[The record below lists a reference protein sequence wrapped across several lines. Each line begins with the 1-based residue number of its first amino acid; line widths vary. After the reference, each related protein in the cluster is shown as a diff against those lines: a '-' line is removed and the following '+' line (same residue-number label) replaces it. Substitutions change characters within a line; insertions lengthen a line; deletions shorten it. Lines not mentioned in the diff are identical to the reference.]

1 MTAAHLGVVETMLRR
16 LNIRTRLLLV
26 SALLITVLLATT
38 LYLVRKLEQNAHA
51 IVQTS
56 ELDLRSDRAKA
67 VSLAFGDYRYWVTD
81 LAVSL
86 LRQSELAANV
96 ARLKLNRQVEEV
108 ARFHPDFAAK
118 LSNELQEFEQLAMQA
133 VEEYTQDRRVV
144 GNTFLARAR
153 QQSIAIESNI
163 SAFVDSAH
171 ETATLAREAVL
182 QDIARTRKLALLTV
196 AIALVGGVAVTMVVL
211 ASILGPLNRVVDAMR
226 GLTAGDLE
234 TEIPS
239 PASDEIGAMARTLA
253 LFRESV
259 VARSKIAAESER
271 QRTVLET
278 ALSAMSEGFVLFDED
293 DRLAVC
299 NDKFKEL
306 YPALTDL
313 TVPGTPFANVIQ
325 AVVDRDLVD
334 LGNKSAEQWLAER
347 MDQHRNPVGFVEYH
361 YGTSWT
367 RISERR
373 TADGGTVAIYTDIT
387 VLKQRQEE
395 LEGAMV
401 QARAASRTKSAFL
414 ANMSHE
420 LRTPLNAI
428 IGITEMVMEDVSEAG
443 DREQTDRLVRV
454 HRAGHHL
461 LHLINEILDL
471 SKIEAGKLELE
482 YLNIDVES
490 LIREVVGT
498 AEPLAAKNGNRLR
511 VDYGPALGK
520 WITDPLRLQQVV
532 LNLLSNA
539 CKFTMNGTVTLS
551 MRRDCTTTDDELCI
565 GVSDTGIGMT
575 PEQID
580 RLFQEFSQADSG
592 TTRKYGGTG
601 LGLAI
606 SQRLCRMMGGQITV
620 KSSQGVGTTFAI
632 HLRRVPLVEGEGQS
646 ESVVLAADAAV
657 VGGPANATQLALVI
671 DDDEIVHDVMR
682 RFLVREGFDVVTA
695 RNAEDGLDLAR
706 QVRPSIITLDVLM
719 PGLDGWRVLHELKSD
734 PILANIPV
742 VMLTIVDEAKR
753 GYTLGAWE
761 YVTKPID
768 RSRLQQVLRRFRA
781 ITKQATALVVD
792 DDKDTRDWLRG
803 VLVDEGWTVSE
814 AENGLAALDRLETAT
829 RAAPDL
835 ILLDLMMPKMDGFEF
850 LEEMRKNEKWKNIP
864 VVVVTGADL
873 RLGDRQRL
881 NGSVLRVL
889 QKVSVDQDLLQR
901 QLRELIAGHRG
912 RDYVQSAGC

>member
-1 MTAAHLGVVETMLRR
+1 MTAAHLGTVEAMLRR

-26 SALLITVLLATT
+26 SALLIAVLLGTT

-56 ELDLRSDRAKA
+56 ELELRSDRAKA
-67 VSLAFGDYRYWVTD
+67 VSVAFGEYRYWVTD

-86 LRQSELAANV
+86 LQQSELAANA
-96 ARLKLNRQVEEV
+96 ARQKLNRQVEEV
-108 ARFHPDFAAK
+108 ARFQPDFAGK
-118 LSNELQEFEQLAMQA
+118 LQNKLREFEKLAMQA
-133 VEEYTQDRRVV
+133 VEEYTQDRRVI

-153 QQSIAIESNI
+153 LQSIAIESDI
-163 SAFVDSAH
+163 AAFVDSAH
-171 ETATLAREAVL
+171 DAATRAREEAL
-182 QDIARTRKLALLTV
+182 QDIARTRKVAWVTVVMAL
-196 AIALVGGVAVTMVVL
+196 IGGVGVTMVVL
-211 ASILGPLNRVVDAMR
+211 ASILGPLNRVVDAIR
-226 GLTAGDLE
+226 GITAGDLD
-234 TEIPS
+234 TELPS

-259 VARSKIAAESER
+259 VARSKIAAENEH
-271 QRTVLET
+271 QRNVLET
-278 ALSAMSEGFVLFDED
+278 ALSAISEGFVLFDKK

-313 TVPGTPFANVIQ
+313 TVPGTPFANIIQ
-325 AVVDRDLVD
+325 AVVDRNLVD
-334 LGNKSAEQWLAER
+334 LGNKSAEQWLADR
-347 MDQHRNPVGFVEYH
+347 MDQHRNPVGFVEYR

-387 VLKQRQEE
+387 ELKQRQEE

-401 QARAASRTKSAFL
+401 QAKAASRTKSAFL

-428 IGITEMVMEDVSEAG
+428 IGITEMVMEDASEAG
-443 DREQTDRLVRV
+443 DREQVDRLVRV

-482 YLNIDVES
+482 YLNVDVES

-498 AEPLAAKNGNRLR
+498 AEPLAAKNGNRLQF
-511 VDYGPALGK
+511 DYGPALGK
-520 WITDPLRLQQVV
+520 WITDPLRLQQIV

-539 CKFTMNGTVTLS
+539 CKFTTNGTITVRT
-551 MRRDCTTTDDELCI
+551 RRDRITTGEELCI

-575 PEQID
+575 SEQLD

-592 TTRKYGGTG
+592 TTRNYGGTG

-606 SQRLCRMMGGQITV
+606 SQRLCRMLGGEITV
-620 KSSQGVGTTFAI
+620 KSSQGVGTTFFI
-632 HLRRVPLVEGEGQS
+632 QLRRDPQIEGED
-646 ESVVLAADAAV
+646 EPVMLVPEVSVL
-657 VGGPANATQLALVI
+657 GGPANATQLALVI
-671 DDDEIVHDVMR
+671 DDDETVHDVMR

-695 RNAEDGLDLAR
+695 RNGEDGLDLAR

-753 GYTLGAWE
+753 GYTLGAWD

-768 RSRLQQVLRRFRA
+768 RSRLQQLLQRYRA
-781 ITKQATALVVD
+781 MIKQATALVVD

-803 VLVDEGWTVSE
+803 VLVEEGWTVGE
-814 AENGLAALDRLETAT
+814 AENGLVALDRLATAM
-829 RAAPDL
+829 RAVPDL

-873 RLGDRQRL
+873 RQDDRQRL

-912 RDYVQSAGC
+912 RDCVQVAGC

>member
-1 MTAAHLGVVETMLRR
+1 MRAAQLGVIETMLRR
-16 LNIRTRLLLV
+16 FNIRTRLLLV
-26 SALLITVLLATT
+26 SALLIAVLLGITF
-38 LYLVRKLEQNAHA
+38 YLVGKLEQNARA

-56 ELDLRSDRAKA
+56 ELEHRSDGAKA
-67 VSLAFGDYRYWVTD
+67 VSVAFGEYRYWVTD

-86 LRQSELAANV
+86 LQQSELAANA
-96 ARLKLNRQVEEV
+96 ARIKLNRQVEEV

-118 LSNELQEFEQLAMQA
+118 LQHELQEFEKLAMQA

-153 QQSIAIESNI
+153 QHSIAIESDI
-163 SAFVDSAH
+163 AEFVNSAH
-171 ETATLAREAVL
+171 KTATLAREEVL
-182 QDIARTRKLALLTV
+182 QDIARTRRVALLTV
-196 AIALVGGVAVTMVVL
+196 LIALIGGAAVTMVVL
-211 ASILGPLNRVVDAMR
+211 ASILGPLNRVVDAIR
-226 GLTAGDLE
+226 GITAGDLG
-234 TEIPS
+234 TEL
-239 PASDEIGAMARTLA
+239 PAPAPDEIGAMARTLV

-259 VARSKIAAESER
+259 IARSKIAAESER
-271 QRTVLET
+271 QRNVLET
-278 ALSAMSEGFVLFDED
+278 ALSAISEGFVLFDKE

-299 NDKFKEL
+299 NDKFKKL
-306 YPALTDL
+306 YPALADL
-313 TVPGTPFANVIQ
+313 TVPGTPFANIIQ
-325 AVVDRDLVD
+325 AVVDRNLVD
-334 LGNKSAEQWLAER
+334 LGGKSAELWLAER
-347 MDQHRNPVGFVEYH
+347 MEQHRNPVEFVEYR

-387 VLKQRQEE
+387 ELKQRQEE

-428 IGITEMVMEDVSEAG
+428 IGITEMVMEDASEAG

-471 SKIEAGKLELE
+471 SKIEAGKLDLE
-482 YLNIDVES
+482 YMNVDVES

-498 AEPLAAKNGNRLR
+498 AEPLAAKNGNRLQL
-511 VDYGPALGK
+511 DYGPALGK
-520 WITDPLRLQQVV
+520 WITDPLRLQQIV

-551 MRRDCTTTDDELCI
+551 MRRNRIALGEELCI

-575 PEQID
+575 SEQVD

-606 SQRLCRMMGGQITV
+606 SQRLCRMLGGDITV
-620 KSSQGVGTTFAI
+620 KSSQGVGTTFFI
-632 HLRRVPLVEGEGQS
+632 QLRRAPQIEGEG
-646 ESVVLAADAAV
+646 EPAV
-657 VGGPANATQLALVI
+657 SAPNVPIVSGPASAIQLALVI
-671 DDDEIVHDVMR
+671 DDDETVHDVMR

-695 RNAEDGLDLAR
+695 RNGEDGLDLAR

-734 PILANIPV
+734 QILANIPV

-753 GYTLGAWE
+753 GYTLGAWD
-761 YVTKPID
+761 YITKPID
-768 RSRLQQVLRRFRA
+768 RSRLQQLLRRYRA
-781 ITKQATALVVD
+781 MTRQATALVVD

-803 VLVDEGWTVSE
+803 VLGEEGWTASE
-814 AENGLAALDRLETAT
+814 AENGLVALDRLGAAT
-829 RAAPDL
+829 RAMPDL

-873 RLGDRQRL
+873 NQDDRQRL

-889 QKVSVDQDLLQR
+889 QKVTVDQDLLQR

-912 RDYVQSAGC
+912 RECVQVAGC

>member
-1 MTAAHLGVVETMLRR
+1 MIAAHLGTVEAMLRR

-26 SALLITVLLATT
+26 SALLIAVLLGTT
-38 LYLVRKLEQNAHA
+38 LYLVRKLEQNAQA

-56 ELDLRSDRAKA
+56 ELELRSDRAKA
-67 VSLAFGDYRYWVTD
+67 VSVAFGEYRYWVTD

-86 LRQSELAANV
+86 LQQSELAANV
-96 ARLKLNRQVEEV
+96 ARQKLNLQVEEV
-108 ARFHPDFAAK
+108 ARFQPDFAGK
-118 LSNELQEFEQLAMQA
+118 LQNELREFDKLAMQA
-133 VEEYTQDRRVV
+133 VEEYTQDRRVI

-153 QQSIAIESNI
+153 QQSIVIENDI
-163 SAFVDSAH
+163 AAFVDSAH
-171 ETATLAREAVL
+171 NAATHAREEAL
-182 QDIARTRKLALLTV
+182 QDIARTRRVAGLTV
-196 AIALVGGVAVTMVVL
+196 VMALIGGVGATMVVL
-211 ASILGPLNRVVDAMR
+211 ASILGPLNRVVDAIR
-226 GLTAGDLE
+226 GITAGDLD
-234 TEIPS
+234 TELPS

-259 VARSKIAAESER
+259 VARSKIAAENEH
-271 QRTVLET
+271 QRSVLET
-278 ALSAMSEGFVLFDED
+278 ALSAISEGFVLFDRE

-313 TVPGTPFANVIQ
+313 TVPGTPFANIVQ
-325 AVVDRDLVD
+325 AVVDRNLVD
-334 LGNKSAEQWLAER
+334 LGNKSADHWLAER
-347 MDQHRNPVGFVEYH
+347 MDQHRNPVGFVEYR

-367 RISERR
+367 RIGERR
-373 TADGGTVAIYTDIT
+373 TADGGTVAICTDIT
-387 VLKQRQEE
+387 ELKQRQEE

-401 QARAASRTKSAFL
+401 QAKAASRTKSAFL

-428 IGITEMVMEDVSEAG
+428 IGITEMVMEDAHEAG
-443 DREQTDRLVRV
+443 DREKTDRLVRV

-482 YLNIDVES
+482 YMNVDVES
-490 LIREVVGT
+490 LIREVVST
-498 AEPLAAKNGNRLR
+498 AEPLAAKNGNQLQSE
-511 VDYGPALGK
+511 YGPTLGK
-520 WITDPLRLQQVV
+520 WMTDPMRLQQIV

-539 CKFTMNGTVTLS
+539 CKFTTNGTITLS
-551 MRRDCTTTDDELCI
+551 MRRDRITTGEELCI

-575 PEQID
+575 PEQVD

-606 SQRLCRMMGGQITV
+606 SQRLCRMLGGEITV
-620 KSSQGVGTTFAI
+620 KSSQGVGTTFFI
-632 HLRRVPLVEGEGQS
+632 QLRRDPQIEGED
-646 ESVVLAADAAV
+646 EPVVLAADVSV

-671 DDDEIVHDVMR
+671 DDDETVHDVMR

-695 RNAEDGLDLAR
+695 RNGEDGLDLAR

-753 GYTLGAWE
+753 GYTLGAWD

-768 RSRLQQVLRRFRA
+768 RSRLQQLLRRYRA
-781 ITKQATALVVD
+781 MIKQATALVVD

-803 VLVDEGWTVSE
+803 VLVEEGWTVAE
-814 AENGLAALDRLETAT
+814 AENGLVALDRLGTSART
-829 RAAPDL
+829 VPDL

-873 RLGDRQRL
+873 RQDDRQRL

-912 RDYVQSAGC
+912 RDCVQVAGY

>member
-1 MTAAHLGVVETMLRR
+1 MTAAHLGTVEAMLRR

-26 SALLITVLLATT
+26 SALLIAVLLGTT
-38 LYLVRKLEQNAHA
+38 LYLVRKLEQNAYA

-56 ELDLRSDRAKA
+56 ELELRSDRANA
-67 VSLAFGDYRYWVTD
+67 VSVAFGEYRYWVTD
-81 LAVSL
+81 LSVSML
-86 LRQSELAANV
+86 QQSELAANA
-96 ARLKLNRQVEEV
+96 ARQKLNRQVEEV
-108 ARFHPDFAAK
+108 ARFQPDFAGK
-118 LSNELQEFEQLAMQA
+118 LQNELQEFEKLAMQA
-133 VEEYTQDRRVV
+133 VEEYTQDRRVI

-153 QQSIAIESNI
+153 LQSIAIESEI
-163 SAFVDSAH
+163 AAFVDGAH
-171 ETATLAREAVL
+171 QAATRAREEAL
-182 QDIARTRKLALLTV
+182 QDVARTRRVAWLTV
-196 AIALVGGVAVTMVVL
+196 IMALIGGVGVTMVVL
-211 ASILGPLNRVVDAMR
+211 ASILGPLNRVVDAIR
-226 GLTAGDLE
+226 GITAGDLD
-234 TEIPS
+234 TELPA

-259 VARSKIAAESER
+259 VARSKIATENEH
-271 QRTVLET
+271 QRNVLET
-278 ALSAMSEGFVLFDED
+278 ALSAISEGFVLFDKE
-293 DRLAVC
+293 DRLALC

-313 TVPGTPFANVIQ
+313 TVPGTPFANIIQ
-325 AVVDRDLVD
+325 AVVDRNLVD
-334 LGNKSAEQWLAER
+334 LGNISGEQWLAER
-347 MDQHRNPVGFVEYH
+347 MDQHRNPVGFVEYR
-361 YGTSWT
+361 YGSSWT

-387 VLKQRQEE
+387 ELKQRQVE

-401 QARAASRTKSAFL
+401 QAKAASRTKSAFL

-482 YLNIDVES
+482 YMNVDVES

-498 AEPLAAKNGNRLR
+498 AEPLAAKNGNRLQF
-511 VDYGPALGK
+511 DYGPALGK
-520 WITDPLRLQQVV
+520 WITDPLRLQQIV

-539 CKFTMNGTVTLS
+539 CKFTTNGTITVST
-551 MRRDCTTTDDELCI
+551 RRDRIITGEELCI

-575 PEQID
+575 SEQLD

-606 SQRLCRMMGGQITV
+606 SQRLCRMLGGEITV
-620 KSSQGVGTTFAI
+620 KSSQGVEDEPGV
-632 HLRRVPLVEGEGQS
+632 LVPDVS
-646 ESVVLAADAAV
+646 V

-671 DDDEIVHDVMR
+671 DDDETVHDVMR

-695 RNAEDGLDLAR
+695 RNGEDGLDLAR

-734 PILANIPV
+734 PLLANIPV

-753 GYTLGAWE
+753 GYTLGAWD

-768 RSRLQQVLRRFRA
+768 RSRLQQLLRRYRA
-781 ITKQATALVVD
+781 MIKQATALVVD

-803 VLVDEGWTVSE
+803 VLVEEGWTVSE
-814 AENGLAALDRLETAT
+814 AENGLVALDRLGTAT
-829 RAAPDL
+829 RAVPDL

-850 LEEMRKNEKWKNIP
+850 LEEIRKNEKWKNIP

-873 RLGDRQRL
+873 RQDDRQRL

-912 RDYVQSAGC
+912 RDCVQVAGC

>member
-1 MTAAHLGVVETMLRR
+1 MTAAHLGRVEAMLRR

-26 SALLITVLLATT
+26 SALLIAVLLGTT

-56 ELDLRSDRAKA
+56 ELELRSDRAKA
-67 VSLAFGDYRYWVTD
+67 VSLAFGEYRYWVTD

-86 LRQSELAANV
+86 LRQSELAANA
-96 ARLKLNRQVEEV
+96 ARQKLNRQVEEV
-108 ARFHPDFAAK
+108 AGFQPDFAGK
-118 LSNELQEFEQLAMQA
+118 LQNELREFDKLAMQA
-133 VEEYTQDRRVV
+133 VEEYTQDRRVI

-153 QQSIAIESNI
+153 QQSIAIESGI

-171 ETATLAREAVL
+171 KAATHAREEAL
-182 QDIARTRKLALLTV
+182 QDIARTRRVAWLTV
-196 AIALVGGVAVTMVVL
+196 VMALIGGVGVTMVVL

-226 GLTAGDLE
+226 GITAGNLD
-234 TEIPS
+234 TELPA

-259 VARSKIAAESER
+259 VARSKIAAENEH
-271 QRTVLET
+271 QRNVLET
-278 ALSAMSEGFVLFDED
+278 ALSAMSEGFVLFDKED
-293 DRLAVC
+293 RFAVC
-299 NDKFKEL
+299 NDKFGEL

-313 TVPGTPFANVIQ
+313 TVPGTPFANIIQ
-325 AVVDRDLVD
+325 AVVDRNLVN
-334 LGNKSAEQWLAER
+334 LGNKSAQQWLAER
-347 MDQHRNPVGFVEYH
+347 IDQHRNPVGFVEYR
-361 YGTSWT
+361 YGPSWK

-387 VLKQRQEE
+387 ELKQRQEE
-395 LEGAMV
+395 LEAAMV
-401 QARAASRTKSAFL
+401 QAKAASRTKSAFL

-428 IGITEMVMEDVSEAG
+428 IGITEMVMEDASEAG

-482 YLNIDVES
+482 YLNVDVES

-498 AEPLAAKNGNRLR
+498 AEPLAAKNGNRLQL
-511 VDYGPALGK
+511 DHGPALGK
-520 WITDPLRLQQVV
+520 WITDPLRLQQIV

-539 CKFTMNGTVTLS
+539 CKFTTNGTITLS
-551 MRRDCTTTDDELCI
+551 IRRDRITTGEELCI

-575 PEQID
+575 TEQVD

-606 SQRLCRMMGGQITV
+606 SQRLCRMLGGEIRV
-620 KSSQGVGTTFAI
+620 KSSKGVGTTFFI
-632 HLRRVPLVEGEGQS
+632 QLRRNPQIEGED
-646 ESVVLAADAAV
+646 EPVVLASDVSV
-657 VGGPANATQLALVI
+657 VGGPANAAQLALVI
-671 DDDEIVHDVMR
+671 DDDETVHDVMR

-695 RNAEDGLDLAR
+695 RNGEDGLDLAR

-734 PILANIPV
+734 PSLANIPV
-742 VMLTIVDEAKR
+742 VMLTIVDEARR
-753 GYTLGAWE
+753 GYTLGAWD

-768 RSRLQQVLRRFRA
+768 RSRLQQLLRRYRA
-781 ITKQATALVVD
+781 MIKQATALVVD

-803 VLVDEGWTVSE
+803 VLVEEGWAVTE
-814 AENGLAALDRLETAT
+814 AENGLVALDRLGTAT
-829 RAAPDL
+829 RAVPDL

-850 LEEMRKNEKWKNIP
+850 LEELRKNEKWKNIP

-873 RLGDRQRL
+873 RQDDRQRL

-912 RDYVQSAGC
+912 RDYVQAAGC

>member
-1 MTAAHLGVVETMLRR
+1 MTAAHLGTVEAMLRR

-26 SALLITVLLATT
+26 SALLIAVLLGTT

-56 ELDLRSDRAKA
+56 ELELRSDRAKA
-67 VSLAFGDYRYWVTD
+67 VSVAFGEYRYWVTD

-86 LRQSELAANV
+86 LQQSELAANA
-96 ARLKLNRQVEEV
+96 ARQKLNHQVEEV
-108 ARFHPDFAAK
+108 ARFQPDFAGK
-118 LSNELQEFEQLAMQA
+118 LQNELREFAKLAMQA
-133 VEEYTQDRRVV
+133 VEEYTQDRRVI

-153 QQSIAIESNI
+153 LQSIAIESDI
-163 SAFVDSAH
+163 AGFVDSAH
-171 ETATLAREAVL
+171 DAATRAREEAL
-182 QDIARTRKLALLTV
+182 QDIARTRRVAWLTV
-196 AIALVGGVAVTMVVL
+196 VMALIGGVGVTMVVL
-211 ASILGPLNRVVDAMR
+211 ASILGPLNRVLDAIR
-226 GLTAGDLE
+226 GITAGDLD
-234 TEIPS
+234 TELPS

-259 VARSKIAAESER
+259 VARSKIAAENEH
-271 QRTVLET
+271 QRNVLET
-278 ALSAMSEGFVLFDED
+278 ALSAISEGFVLFDKE

-306 YPALTDL
+306 YPDLTDL
-313 TVPGTPFANVIQ
+313 TIPGTPFANIIQ
-325 AVVDRDLVD
+325 AVVDRNLVD

-347 MDQHRNPVGFVEYH
+347 MDQHRNPMGFVEYR

-373 TADGGTVAIYTDIT
+373 TTDGGTVAIYTDIT
-387 VLKQRQEE
+387 ELKQRQEQ

-401 QARAASRTKSAFL
+401 QAKAASRTKSAFL

-428 IGITEMVMEDVSEAG
+428 IGITEMVMEDASEAG
-443 DREQTDRLVRV
+443 DREQTDRLMRV

-482 YLNIDVES
+482 YLNVDVES
-490 LIREVVGT
+490 LIREVLGT
-498 AEPLAAKNGNRLR
+498 AEPLAARNGNRLQF
-511 VDYGPALGK
+511 DYGAAIGK
-520 WITDPLRLQQVV
+520 WITDPLRLQQIV

-539 CKFTMNGTVTLS
+539 YKFTTNGTITVRT
-551 MRRDCTTTDDELCI
+551 RRDRITTGEELCI

-575 PEQID
+575 SEQLD

-592 TTRKYGGTG
+592 TTRNYGGTG

-606 SQRLCRMMGGQITV
+606 SQRLCGMLGGEITV
-620 KSSQGVGTTFAI
+620 NSSQGVGTTFFI
-632 HLRRVPLVEGEGQS
+632 QLRRDPQIEGED
-646 ESVVLAADAAV
+646 EPVALVPDVSVA
-657 VGGPANATQLALVI
+657 GGPANAAQLALVI
-671 DDDEIVHDVMR
+671 DDDETVHDVMR

-695 RNAEDGLDLAR
+695 RNGEDGLDLAR

-753 GYTLGAWE
+753 GYTLGAWD

-768 RSRLQQVLRRFRA
+768 RSRLQQLLRRYRA
-781 ITKQATALVVD
+781 MIKQATALVVD

-803 VLVDEGWTVSE
+803 VLVEEGWTVGE
-814 AENGLAALDRLETAT
+814 AENGLVALDRLATAM
-829 RAAPDL
+829 RAVPDL
-835 ILLDLMMPKMDGFEF
+835 ILLDLMMPKMDGF
-850 LEEMRKNEKWKNIP
+850 
-864 VVVVTGADL
+864 
-873 RLGDRQRL
+873 
-881 NGSVLRVL
+881 
-889 QKVSVDQDLLQR
+889 
-901 QLRELIAGHRG
+901 
-912 RDYVQSAGC
+912 